1 MVSLNNKWESTA
13 TILQFCSEHQ
23 CWSMHRRFYLW
34 RERKQLN
41 IGILGHEFM
50 VKELASIEYTILR

>member
-1 MVSLNNKWESTA
+1 MVSLSNKWESTA

-23 CWSMHRRFYLW
+23 SMHRRFCLW